1 MYGLIHNEQGVFIHW
16 SFICSE
22 GQQLLLV
29 SSSSLVTNNTLTD
42 EGDKA
47 VGCVRNGLML
57 PAANQQYLHLSFGM
71 EKMIIGSLTGMT
83 GCNNFINM
91 NAL

>member
-1 MYGLIHNEQGVFIHW
+1 MSLATASA
-16 SFICSE
+16 SFI
-22 GQQLLLV
+22 GFYMYRRM

>member
-1 MYGLIHNEQGVFIHW
+1 MVVWYP
-16 SFICSE
+16 ICSADE
-22 GQQLLLV
+22 PEENAIPDKERGYTTPHD
-29 SSSSLVTNNTLTD
+29 SLYLPKSTLH
-42 EGDKA
+42 